1 LIEKFAQIALVFD
14 ATGARR
20 GRHAKKGSPQVGLN
34 GNAFGRRGL
43 GWRDLGWGDISS
55 HGGRQIGNAFARL
68 PWTTFRIIHR
78 VYGPRPRVMSSS
90 ESSRKPTFPPIPG
103 Q

>member
-20 GRHAKKGSPQVGLN
+20 GRHAKKGGPQVCLN
-34 GNAFGRRGL
+34 GNAFGWRGL